1 MTATKAVILAAGKG
15 TRMHRAAGA
24 GALLDEAQRRMAS
37 QGLKGLIPFHG
48 RPYLSYV
55 LSALADAGFRE
66 CCMVVGPDPNPVRS
80 YFQQLES
87 ERIRIEFAVQSEPL
101 GSAHALLAAESFAS
115 ADPFLVINADNYYPA
130 SVLTKMRELAGS
142 GLAGFRR
149 EVLVGQGNMPA
160 SRVAA
165 YALVTAD
172 EQGCLAEI
180 VEKPGAEEVRGLDG
194 RSWIS
199 MTCWR
204 FGPSIFEA
212 CRTIGLSVR
221 GEYEIPEAVAQAAGV
236 LGERFRVVPV
246 NEPVLDLSC
255 QDDIPS
261 VAEHLRGRV
270 VEL

>member
-1 MTATKAVILAAGKG
+1 MTKAVVLAAGKG
-15 TRMHRAAGA
+15 TRMRRASPGA
-24 GALLDEAQRRMAS
+24 PLDDAQRRMAE

-48 RPYLSYV
+48 HPYLSYV

-66 CCMVVGPDPNPVRS
+66 LCMVVGSDPNPVRS
-80 YFQQLES
+80 YFQELHTQ
-87 ERIRIEFAVQSEPL
+87 RIGIDFAVQSEPL

-130 SVLTKMRELAGS
+130 SVLTNMRALEGS
-142 GLAGFRR
+142 GLAGFHRD
-149 EVLVGQGNMPA
+149 VLVGQGNIPA
-160 SRVAA
+160 ERVAA
-165 YALVTAD
+165 YALVTTD

-180 VEKPGAEEVRGLDG
+180 VEKPSPEEVGRLEG

-204 FGPSIFEA
+204 FGPSIFAA
-212 CRTIGLSVR
+212 CRVIGPSVR
-221 GEYEIPEAVAQAAGV
+221 GEYELPEAVAHAAGV

-255 QDDIPS
+255 QEDIPS
-261 VAEHLRGRV
+261 VAEHLRGRL